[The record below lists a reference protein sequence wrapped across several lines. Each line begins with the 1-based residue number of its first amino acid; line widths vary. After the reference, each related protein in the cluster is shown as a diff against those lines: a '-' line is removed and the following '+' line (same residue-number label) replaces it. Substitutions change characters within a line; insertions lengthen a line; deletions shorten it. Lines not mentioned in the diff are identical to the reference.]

1 MKKTILTLLTLCI
14 GLTAFAQ
21 EDQVL
26 MTINGKP
33 VMTSEF
39 LYIYQK
45 NNQETALDQKG
56 MDDYLDLFINFKL
69 KVAEAEAQGVDTT
82 EAFLKELRGYR
93 AQAIPKYMQD
103 NAAIDS
109 LVLMSYERMARPRR
123 AAHIAVE
130 CHPDADSATVA
141 DAMARISLVRE
152 RVTTGVP
159 QRVKK
164 GRKYI
169 TVQEPEDFGM
179 VAAEV
184 SDDPSAKESR
194 GEIGWVQPFRFVYA
208 FEDAV
213 YRTPVGGV
221 TEVFRTPFGF
231 HIAKVEEERPY
242 EEVHAAHIMK
252 MVPRGDADRV
262 AAAKAQID
270 SLYTVVIGGAD
281 FAEVATTNSDDK
293 GSAIR
298 GGDLGWFGR
307 GMMVQP
313 FEDKAFAMQ
322 ENEISEPFQTRF
334 GWHII
339 KQYGKR
345 GIQPL
350 DSLRAQLL
358 KNVQRDERLQEAD
371 KSFLRKTRAEY
382 GLPETMSDAEV
393 RAYADAHLEEKYADL
408 RHLVQEY
415 HDGILLFDV
424 SLREVWDKANQDT
437 KGLEQ
442 YFKQHRKEYTWTEPR
457 YKGFVIYAKNKVAAN
472 SAKQIIKSANP
483 DSIMSYLN
491 KRVNLDSVTYVK
503 VERGLWAQGRNAAVD
518 KYGFK
523 LKDADYT
530 PSEEFPVVMT
540 IGKVL
545 KAPEEYTDERGKVT
559 TDYQDFLEKQW
570 VASLREKYQVVVNAA
585 VFEQMKAQYAAEK

>member
-109 LVLMSYERMARPRR
+109 LVLMSYERMALPRR

-213 YRTPVGGV
+213 YRTSVGGV

-270 SLYTVVIGGAD
+270 SLYTVVTGGAD